1 MRSLLVLTLVLG
13 AGCLK
18 KPGSDR
24 RPVPMQNVV
33 LPTDKP
39 TVDAYIDRAQ
49 KLGCKPEKAP
59 GSGLPALFCE
69 TEPGRPRFI
78 FHEDNT
84 VWCGIAPGDER
95 RCSESWA
102 KIAGS

>member
-1 MRSLLVLTLVLG
+1 MRAFVAVAILSS
-13 AGCLK
+13 AGCLN
-18 KPGSDR
+18 KPGADR
-24 RPVPMQNVV
+24 RPLPMTGVV

-49 KLGCKPEKAP
+49 KLGCRPEPAP
-59 GSGLPALFCE
+59 GSGLPALYCA

-84 VWCGIAPGDER
+84 VWCGIATGDEY

-102 KIAGS
+102 KIAGP